1 MQYDASETGLGTNT
15 RICFEASEDGVRD
28 AKENRGR
35 GKNVNEGGGERLRT
49 DMKRVVVTR
58 ETVDQ
63 CLLG

>member
-1 MQYDASETGLGTNT
+1 MQNDASETGLGTNT
-15 RICFEASEDGVRD
+15 RICFEESEGGVRD
-28 AKENRGR
+28 AKEEQRR
-35 GKNVNEGGGERLRT
+35 GKNGNEGGRERLRT